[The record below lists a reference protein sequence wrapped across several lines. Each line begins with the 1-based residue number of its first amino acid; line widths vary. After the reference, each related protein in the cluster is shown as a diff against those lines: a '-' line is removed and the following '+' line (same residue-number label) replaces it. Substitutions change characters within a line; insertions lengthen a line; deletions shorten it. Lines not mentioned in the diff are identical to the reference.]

1 MVDHNDKTITR
12 KKAKKKINFASINEV
27 LDLAHRLLPFQL
39 YLKLGNAC
47 DQYVRENQT

>member
-1 MVDHNDKTITR
+1 MKRIKSR
-12 KKAKKKINFASINEV
+12 KSKKKINFASINEV